1 MLASIGPLTSG
12 CILCAH
18 SCCNYPLSCRGVG
31 GEALSSVSPLQRYGT
46 KMAESDLWWLIVTY
60 GDLEWN
66 KTKNMLCPS
75 DYLRRPPT
83 RLWEMLY
90 ILRVNLSNLCHLWA
104 MNRFTVRKKLYI
116 SVCALPGGKSSYCQG
131 SFLAWNQP
139 WTWMNRRMTICQHL
153 TGDVRTE
160 KWTKNIRGQGAV
172 CQNNILNINL
182 MYSRNLA
189 HLFSKTVRLSLK
201 CQPSCS
207 IEISLHCCPPPL
219 TD

>member
-90 ILRVNLSNLCHLWA
+90 IRRVNLSNLCHLWSALCHLYSKKNFTSPCVRCRAENPRIVKARSSHGISREHERTGAWQYVSISRA
-104 MNRFTVRKKLYI
+104 MWERKRERKI
-116 SVCALPGGKSSYCQG
+116 
-131 SFLAWNQP
+131 
-139 WTWMNRRMTICQHL
+139 
-153 TGDVRTE
+153 
-160 KWTKNIRGQGAV
+160 
-172 CQNNILNINL
+172 
-182 MYSRNLA
+182 
-189 HLFSKTVRLSLK
+189 
-201 CQPSCS
+201 
-207 IEISLHCCPPPL
+207 
-219 TD
+219 